1 MAAPQLSGQSQP
13 AYRPAINMGGL
24 PPFRQNIN
32 ATQSGCFYCGE
43 EGHLKNECPHRT
55 QHLNQGWIIVDATG
69 RVRMA
74 DGSPIVWG
82 RSGESTKERVEATRN
97 RTSTAQVNLNTRA
110 NIPGIIQFNQNSTP
124 LAGLPQ
130 DRIEDLLEQLDVNDV
145 QQFLMNK
152 YTQAGQNGEDFYEV

>member
-1 MAAPQLSGQSQP
+1 MKLEAELCILKDTFVTQNKQSEAHMNRLASRIEEMTKQFTSSMNKMAAPQLSGQSQP

-82 RSGESTKERVEATRN
+82 A
-97 RTSTAQVNLNTRA
+97 
-110 NIPGIIQFNQNSTP
+110 IW
-124 LAGLPQ
+124 
-130 DRIEDLLEQLDVNDV
+130 
-145 QQFLMNK
+145 
-152 YTQAGQNGEDFYEV
+152 